1 MNVRNWSNVVDFSM
15 YEQPS
20 QKNSIR
26 STHNNVKWSK
36 VEFCSNF
43 NRMGCIYQ
51 INFLQLASYFSGWAV
66 SCTFLFRWP
75 PYRRPPPPNKP
86 PKGLPPNSP
95 PNTSPNMS
103 PGKPGTSSHPA
114 VKNLQ
119 STIQNKNQHFK
130 KLIVQLIVRTDGT
143 IQQQCGN
150 TTVINWKWKTVKYN
164 LKLFTRWQL
173 EWIMKTLPVYILTWL
188 INLTMANC
196 VHAERKQSKISH

>member
-1 MNVRNWSNVVDFSM
+1 MTSEKVVVRLYHWNECEKLVQCGRFFHVWV

-20 QKNSIR
+20 QKNSVR

-119 STIQNKNQHFK
+119 STIQNKKQK
-130 KLIVQLIVRTDGT
+130 P
-143 IQQQCGN
+143 
-150 TTVINWKWKTVKYN
+150 
-164 LKLFTRWQL
+164 
-173 EWIMKTLPVYILTWL
+173 TL
-188 INLTMANC
+188 
-196 VHAERKQSKISH
+196 